1 MAPLVQKMQIF
12 DKDFKELFQNSAL
25 SNQLLYYSRDP
36 NKHTRTLINSSIYFL
51 PVLSYCDPYVY

>member
-25 SNQLLYYSRDP
+25 SNQL
-36 NKHTRTLINSSIYFL
+36 
-51 PVLSYCDPYVY
+51 VY